1 MTKVFMRVSD
11 TQKSIHQREL
21 QSTVENIAPI
31 MYEIENGVES
41 IDIINGDLFINNNLV
56 VKGIDQNKSNL
67 KIKSIRIC

>member
-1 MTKVFMRVSD
+1 MRVSD

-31 MYEIENGVES
+31 IYEIENGVES

-56 VKGIDQNKSNL
+56 VKGIDENKSNL
-67 KIKSIRIC
+67 KIKSIKIC

>member
-1 MTKVFMRVSD
+1 MRVSD

-56 VKGIDQNKSNL
+56 VKGIDENKSNL
-67 KIKSIRIC
+67 KIKSIKIC

>member
-1 MTKVFMRVSD
+1 MRVSD

-31 MYEIENGVES
+31 MYEIENGVDS

-56 VKGIDQNKSNL
+56 VKGIDENKSNL

>member
-1 MTKVFMRVSD
+1 MRVSD

-56 VKGIDQNKSNL
+56 VKGIDENKSNL

>member
-1 MTKVFMRVSD
+1 MRVSD